1 MVRRMPAR
9 PAKPYGA
16 PALTVT
22 SAANPPSPPKGQRNQ
37 PKKAALWMLG
47 SVCTMVFLAV
57 AGRAA
62 GTVHD
67 TFEMMLYRSI
77 AGLIMMMAYLV
88 VSGRLHE
95 ITFNRL
101 PLLTLRNIAHFTA
114 QNLWFYA
121 IMVLP
126 LAQVFALEFTMP
138 IWAMLLAPFIVGEKV
153 TRKGL
158 MLTMLGFAGVVIVT
172 QPFGGFNPV
181 LLVAALSAVGFATSF
196 LITRKLTADVSVI
209 SIMFWLHVMQGIMAL
224 VFAGY
229 DGQIALPTAQTLW
242 PLIMLGA
249 LGLAGHACLTTA
261 LSLAPAHY
269 VMPIDYLRL
278 PLAILLGWLIYNE
291 QINLWV
297 YIGSALIL
305 LANYL
310 NLPNAK
316 RK

>member
-1 MVRRMPAR
+1 MI
-9 PAKPYGA
+9 
-16 PALTVT
+16 
-22 SAANPPSPPKGQRNQ
+22 
-37 PKKAALWMLG
+37 G

-62 GTVHD
+62 GAVHD

-77 AGLIMMMAYLV
+77 AGLVMLMGYLV
-88 VSGRLHE
+88 VSGRVHE

-101 PLLTLRNIAHFTA
+101 PMLTLRNIAHFTA

-121 IMVLP
+121 ILVLP

-138 IWAMLLAPFIVGEKV
+138 IWAILQAPLIVGEKV

-158 MLTMLGFAGVVIVT
+158 LLTLLGFVGVVIVT
-172 QPFGGFNPV
+172 QPFGGFNPT
-181 LLVAALSAVGFATSF
+181 LLIAAGSAIGFATSF
-196 LITRKLTADVSVI
+196 LLTRKLTADVSVI

-224 VFAGY
+224 AFAGY
-229 DGQIALPTAQTLW
+229 DGQIALPTAQTIW

-278 PLAILLGWLIYNE
+278 PLAIFLGWAIYSE

-297 YIGSALIL
+297 YLGSALIL
-305 LANYL
+305 LANYM
-310 NLPNAK
+310 NLPQGK
-316 RK
+316 RR